1 MNTTEWL
8 GRLIAHDTTSHLSNL
23 VLIDDVANYLDAHGL
38 HPWLVKNEDYSKANL
53 FVTLPA
59 ADGNTEGGLVLSGH
73 TDVVPAVPE
82 GWCSHPFRADIRE
95 GKLYGRGAADMK
107 GFIASV
113 LAAVPKIQRTPLARP
128 LHIALS
134 YDEEVG
140 CLGVPHMLDEIRARG
155 LKPEYCIVGEPTSMR
170 AVLAHKGIHL
180 FRCRLHGKPAH
191 SSLPHLGVNAVEYSA
206 RLVLFI
212 QNLAASFKQP
222 PFVDDSFNVPYSS
235 LSINNIRGGMA
246 DNIVPPLCELRFD
259 YRNLPQMSVLDV
271 INPLSH
277 YIRHELE
284 PQMQRTDPDALIEIE
299 ELVSVPAMPASDDTR
314 LGALLNLL
322 EMPTGAER
330 VSYTTEGGLFRQAGI
345 PTVICGPGSIEQ
357 AHRPDEY
364 IELSQL
370 AQCDAFLERVLKAF
384 AK

>member
-1 MNTTEWL
+1 MNTSEWL
-8 GRLIAHDTTSHLSNL
+8 SRLIAHDTTSQLSNL
-23 VLIDDVANYLDAHGL
+23 VLVDDVANYFDSCGL

-59 ADGNTEGGLVLSGH
+59 ADGNVEGGLILSGH
-73 TDVVPAVPE
+73 TDVVPAALE
-82 GWCSHPFRADIRE
+82 GWCSHPFRAEIRA
-95 GKLYGRGAADMK
+95 GRLYGRGAADMK

-113 LAAVPKIQRTPLARP
+113 LAAVPKIRQTPLARP

-140 CLGVPHMLDEIRARG
+140 CLGAPHMIREIEARG

-180 FRCRLHGKPAH
+180 FRCRLYGKPAH
-191 SSLPHLGVNAVEYSA
+191 SSLPHAGVNAVEYAA
-206 RLVLFI
+206 RLVLFVHE
-212 QNLAASFKQP
+212 LANRFQQP
-222 PFVDDSFNVPYSS
+222 QFADEAFDVPYSS
-235 LSINNIRGGMA
+235 LSVNRICGGLA
-246 DNIVPPLCELRFD
+246 DNIVPPLCDLHFD
-259 YRNLPQMSVLDV
+259 YRNLPQMGMLDV
-271 INPLSH
+271 MEPLSH

-284 PQMQRTDPDALIEIE
+284 PQMQQADPAALIEIE
-299 ELVSVPAMPASDDTR
+299 ELVSVPAMPVSDDQR

-322 EMPTGAER
+322 EMPTDSKR
-330 VSYTTEGGLFRQAGI
+330 VSYTTEGGLFQQAGI
-345 PTVICGPGSIEQ
+345 PTVICGPGSISQ

-370 AQCDAFLERVLKAF
+370 EQCDAFLERVLKAF